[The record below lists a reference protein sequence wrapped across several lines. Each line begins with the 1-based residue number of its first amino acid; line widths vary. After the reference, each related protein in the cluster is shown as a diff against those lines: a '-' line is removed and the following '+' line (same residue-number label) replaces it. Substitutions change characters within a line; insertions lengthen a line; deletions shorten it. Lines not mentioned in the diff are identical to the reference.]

1 MNPPFSMEGTTAT
14 HCAEPITSMGIPL
27 SGADMISS
35 TTSAAARTRSTALL
49 SSALCAAAVEPT
61 WAGEAFTVGCAAGV
75 WAGVV
80 LEVCEKD
87 QVAQQITSSAKSFFM
102 ISYLGPDRL
111 PDEQNGH

>member
-27 SGADMISS
+27 SGADIISS

-49 SSALCAAAVEPT
+49 SSALCGAAVELC
-61 WAGEAFTVGCAAGV
+61 WAEEPGAGCAAGV

-102 ISYLGPDRL
+102 ISYLGPERL
-111 PDEQNGH
+111 PDE